1 MSLANEETVVQHD
14 AATGQ
19 GATTR
24 GVSRDVKHS
33 LQEKQFVLASTAFLM
48 CPCPRE
54 IIRIRFVTQ
63 QSHKHVCVYSVCVVY
78 GLCVCVC
85 CVWSVCVC
93 VVYGLCVC
101 VCVCVRAR
109 ARECVR
115 A

>member
-78 GLCVCVC
+78 GLCVCVL
-85 CVWSVCVC
+85 
-93 VVYGLCVC
+93 YMACVC
-101 VCVCVRAR
+101 VCVCVCARAR
-109 ARECVR
+109 ASVCVR
-115 A
+115 DCVHDLP